1 MACIDL
7 TGRAVLVVG
16 AGRVALE
23 KIEGLLAA
31 GAEVT
36 VVAPQVLPEVEE
48 LDADDSSAAAT
59 APDDLDGKFLVVA
72 ATATTSVNRRVFRD
86 AEARALLCNVVDVPE
101 LCSFILPAVHRHEPI
116 AVAVSTG
123 GASPALAQHLRDQIA
138 TVVRPEHAELAAPP
152 ARAAAVGQV
161 ALRHLRGAQ
170 GVLRRARRGGA
181 RRMTVHLVGAGP
193 GDPGLITARG
203 LELVRACDVLVADV
217 LVAQELIDE
226 APDDA
231 IVISRAGMK
240 QEAVTRL
247 LVAYGTTGLDT
258 VRLKGGDP
266 FVFGR
271 GGEEALALAE
281 AGIPFEIVPGVSSI
295 AAVPASALIPVTH
308 RGVSDRVTIASGHG
322 ADGGEPDY
330 ASLAAAG
337 GTLVLFMGLERVE
350 QLCRGLVAAG
360 LPASTPAAVVSRGTL
375 PDQES
380 VSGTLETLAELAAGL
395 ESPALVIVGEVV
407 AVGAEPRGGDGRA
420 RDRLSQRARLIAWS
434 SAASTACRRTS
445 SP

>member
-1 MACIDL
+1 M
-7 TGRAVLVVG
+7 
-16 AGRVALE
+16 
-23 KIEGLLAA
+23 
-31 GAEVT
+31 
-36 VVAPQVLPEVEE
+36 
-48 LDADDSSAAAT
+48 
-59 APDDLDGKFLVVA
+59 
-72 ATATTSVNRRVFRD
+72 
-86 AEARALLCNVVDVPE
+86 PE

-116 AVAVSTG
+116 AIAVSTG

-138 TVVRPEHAELAAPP
+138 TVVRPEHAELAH
-152 ARAAAVGQV
+152 R
-161 ALRHLRGAQ
+161 LRELRPWAKSHFATYEERKAYFAGPRRRGA
-170 GVLRRARRGGA
+170 
-181 RRMTVHLVGAGP
+181 RMTVHLVGAGP

-203 LELVRACDVLVADV
+203 LELVRSCDVLVADA
-217 LVAQELIDE
+217 LVAPGARRRGARRRPRRSP
-226 APDDA
+226 APA
-231 IVISRAGMK
+231 SR
-240 QEAVTRL
+240 QEAVTSL
-247 LVAYGTTGLDT
+247 LVAYGAAGLDV

-337 GTLVLFMGLERVE
+337 GTLVLFMGLERLE

-375 PDQES
+375 PEQES
-380 VSGTLETLAELAAGL
+380 VSGTLADLAELAAGL
-395 ESPALVIVGEVV
+395 ESPALVVVGDVV
-407 AVGAEPRGGDGRA
+407 AVGAQPRGGSVPL
-420 RDRLSQRARLIAWS
+420 DRSGELAVGHD
-434 SAASTACRRTS
+434 ASH
-445 SP
+445 